1 MMGLAMFILRQ
12 EPVMVPVFYSGPSSV
27 PDVKSVYV
35 TTSYGFANKTLV
47 RTVVRGNTRRANT
60 DGASSKHVRQVP
72 GYFEGKQNSA
82 SIYVDT
88 VMPTKT
94 AVRQG

>member
-1 MMGLAMFILRQ
+1 MFILHQ

-27 PDVKSVYV
+27 PNVKSDYV
-35 TTSYGFANKTLV
+35 TTNYGFTNKTLV
-47 RTVVRGNTRRANT
+47 QTVVRGNTQCVNT
-60 DGASSKHVRQVP
+60 DGASSKRVRQVP
-72 GYFEGKQNSA
+72 GYFEGKRRCT